1 VKSAE
6 HRFNPLVNDCA
17 TTGNLGIARNAGI
30 CEVLAFMA
38 IRLSRRGL
46 RGIMFTR
53 VQRMTR
59 RLVVIEGAELE
70 FGAEATMAD
79 PEGNLIDE
87 ELAEL
92 KNPQI
97 EDEDF
102 DIETGP
108 DESLALPSGMPD
120 GDIEDDSGFLEE
132 VVEDDDPVL
141 TMEDGTR
148 VGTGAL
154 G

>member
-1 VKSAE
+1 
-6 HRFNPLVNDCA
+6 
-17 TTGNLGIARNAGI
+17 
-30 CEVLAFMA
+30 
-38 IRLSRRGL
+38 
-46 RGIMFTR
+46 
-53 VQRMTR
+53 MTR

-70 FGAEATMAD
+70 FRVEATMAD